1 MQTIHAQKVQDARR
15 VQFPADAVVQDYAD
29 IDAVVV
35 IYQARNEICAAG
47 FTGRKVKPVFR
58 LRFPTT
64 DRREQYVTTWLTE
77 QRARQE
83 RNTRTAATPNPF
95 EQGDIVWSSWGFE
108 QTNVDFY
115 KVIAATAST
124 VVLRK
129 LAAIKTPQDAEHFP
143 DRGTCVPVPD
153 QFEAGSK
160 EFRARVSKYLYG
172 DEVECTVNVR
182 YGVGKKWD
190 GTPRRYTEYA

>member
-1 MQTIHAQKVQDARR
+1 MQTIHAQKIQDARR
-15 VQFPADAVVQDYAD
+15 AQFPADSVVQSHAD
-29 IDAVVV
+29 SDAVVV
-35 IYQARNEICAAG
+35 IYQARSVICAAG
-47 FTGRKVKPVFR
+47 FTGRKVKPAFR
-58 LRFPTT
+58 LRFPSTE
-64 DRREQYVTTWLTE
+64 RREQYLTTWLAE

-83 RNTRTAATPNPF
+83 RDAKAAATPNPF
-95 EQGDIVWSSWGFE
+95 AQGDIIWSSWGWE
-108 QTNVDFY
+108 QTCVDFY

-129 LAAIKTPQDAEHFP
+129 LAAIKTPQDTKHFS
-143 DRGTCVPVPD
+143 DRGTCVPVPE

-160 EFRARVSKYLYG
+160 EFRARVSKYLCG

-190 GTPRRYTEYA
+190 GTPCRYTEYA